1 MKLIEVRSKV
11 AKELNL
17 KVYPSFR
24 FLLLFIK
31 RYLNSITE
39 IIFNNKKD
47 ATVFQVDLI
56 LRMLKEII

>member
-17 KVYPSFR
+17 KVYPSFSY
-24 FLLLFIK
+24 LLLFIK
-31 RYLNSITE
+31 RYLNSIPE
-39 IIFNNKKD
+39 IIFNNKED

-56 LRMLKEII
+56 LGMLKEMI

>member
-17 KVYPSFR
+17 KVYPSFIY
-24 FLLLFIK
+24 LLYFIK
-31 RYLNSITE
+31 RYLNSIAE

-56 LRMLKEII
+56 FRMLKEMI